1 MTEGTTSVA
10 RIADGMYVVEHDG
23 RREIVYVAGP
33 AADRWV
39 FWNGQTFRGD
49 FRADRPQPAPG
60 AGRQGVQP
68 TALTALTAPMPARVG
83 KIPAASGSRVRKGDT
98 VIVLEAMKM
107 ELPIRAPADAIVRA
121 VHCREGDLVQAG
133 VVLMDLE

>member
-1 MTEGTTSVA
+1 
-10 RIADGMYVVEHDG
+10 MYVVEHGG

-33 AADRWV
+33 ATDRWV

-49 FRADRPQPAPG
+49 FRPGRLQPAPG
-60 AGRQGVQP
+60 AGRQGAQP
-68 TALTALTAPMPARVG
+68 TALTAPMPARVG
-83 KIPAASGSRVRKGDT
+83 KIAAASGSRVRKGDT